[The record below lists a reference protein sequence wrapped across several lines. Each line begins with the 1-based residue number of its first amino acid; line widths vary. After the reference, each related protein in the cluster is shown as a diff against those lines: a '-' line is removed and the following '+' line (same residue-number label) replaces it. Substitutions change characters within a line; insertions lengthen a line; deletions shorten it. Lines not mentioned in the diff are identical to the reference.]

1 MTTNEFNDKLI
12 EMNSNLRRFAM
23 SLTADRN
30 DASDLIQDTYLKAIT
45 FRNKFVDN
53 SNLKAW
59 VFTIM
64 KNTFINNYR
73 RSVKKNNLIDI
84 TKDPCYVNLSED
96 KGFVSTESNYS
107 AKEIIQAIESLDDE
121 FKIPFIMHIE
131 GYKYQEIAEKL
142 NLKIGTVKSR
152 IFFSRQKLMKI
163 LGDYN

>member
-12 EMNSNLRRFAM
+12 EMNGNLRRFAM

-45 FRNKFVDN
+45 FRNKFADN

-73 RSVKKNNLIDI
+73 RGVKENNLIDT
-84 TKDPCYVNLSED
+84 TKDLYYVNLSVD
-96 KGFVSTESNYS
+96 KGFVSPESNYS
-107 AKEIIQAIESLDDE
+107 AKEIIKAIEGLDDE
-121 FKIPFIMHIE
+121 FKIPFIMHLE

-152 IFFSRQKLMKI
+152 IFFSRRKLMKI